1 LACLWEATA
10 HKPGNVYRGADFDDC
25 TYADFLTSAAVIGPV
40 LDRTISQGVGAAV
53 LACVEA
59 TQAAVGTNTNLGMLL
74 LMTPLAGVPRY
85 TLLAEGINPVLERLT
100 TQDARLAF
108 EAIRAAKPG
117 GLGNAPEADVNAPD
131 PPQITLTEAMV
142 LAADRDLV
150 ARQYANGFAEV
161 FRTADRIGDAA
172 GRMPLSE
179 AIVRG
184 YLEMLVE
191 HYDTLVARK
200 CGVERAVEVSD
211 RAAGVLAALESGD
224 EQVSQELADFDF
236 WLRSDGH
243 RRNPGTTADIVA
255 AALFVLLR
263 EDRLNWPVRFYW

>member
-1 LACLWEATA
+1 
-10 HKPGNVYRGADFDDC
+10 
-25 TYADFLTSAAVIGPV
+25 
-40 LDRTISQGVGAAV
+40 
-53 LACVEA
+53 
-59 TQAAVGTNTNLGMLL
+59 MLL
-74 LMTPLAGVPRY
+74 LMAPLAAVRRNEM
-85 TLLAEGINPVLERLT
+85 LSEGIAGVLSRLT
-100 TQDARLAF
+100 VEDARLTF
-108 EAIRAAKPG
+108 EAIRLAKPG
-117 GLGNAPEADVNAPD
+117 GLGDAPEADVNAPE

-161 FRTADRIGDAA
+161 FRTADRIGAA
-172 GRMPLSE
+172 ANRLPLGE

-184 YLEMLVE
+184 YLELLVE

-200 CGVERAVEVSD
+200 CGVELAVEVSD
-211 RAAGVLAALESGD
+211 RAAGVLAALEAGD
-224 EQVSQELADFDF
+224 ECAGQELADFDF

-263 EDRLNWPVRFYW
+263 EGRLNWPVRFY